1 MPYKVYYDSVGGS
14 EDLLVRELG
23 DRLGTVLVVEPS
35 VEAEGHSGPM
45 LSGKVTI
52 AGPVEDLGR
61 AQDSLDDLA
70 SDYQGNGM
78 FLWAEARDR

>member
-1 MPYKVYYDSVGGS
+1 MPFKVYYDSVGGG

-23 DRLGTVLVVEPS
+23 DRLGAVLVIEPA
-35 VEAEGHSGPM
+35 VEATGHSGPM

-52 AGPVEDLGR
+52 AGDASDLAA

-78 FLWAEARDR
+78 FLWAEAREG